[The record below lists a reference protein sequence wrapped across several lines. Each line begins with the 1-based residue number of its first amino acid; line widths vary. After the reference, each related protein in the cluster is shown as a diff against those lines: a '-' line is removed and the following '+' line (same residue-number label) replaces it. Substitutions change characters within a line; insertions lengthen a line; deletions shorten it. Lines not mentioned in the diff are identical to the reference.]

1 MQRKTQNSG
10 VSIIAET
17 SSFASTR
24 DQNPMAD
31 TIDTNGDVISWNRPD
46 IEGVVVDANLV
57 LSNPSQEYDGDD
69 NFIDDGDGDDTAT
82 DDGDQD

>member
-1 MQRKTQNSG
+1 MRLGTHS
-10 VSIIAET
+10 ELT
-17 SSFASTR
+17 
-24 DQNPMAD
+24 D

-69 NFIDDGDGDDTAT
+69 NFIDDGDGDDIAT
-82 DDGDQD
+82 DGGGQDW